1 MTDRDAAAPEGV
13 GVPNLPE
20 VSMRTVTE
28 PTIGRQLLTARR
40 RAWIAAL
47 LGAALLTPAGSAHAA
62 THDTTLVSRASSG
75 AKANGSSVD
84 AAMSGD
90 GRYVAFWSSAT
101 NLSPDDGDPGHDLYR
116 RDRAKDTTVLISRA
130 TGADGA
136 KGQGSGYGG
145 PAISADGHAIAFMS
159 DAPNLTKDDPD
170 GLHDVFVRDVDAGE
184 TTLVSRASGSAGVKS
199 DQHSSLQVAIS
210 ADGRFVA
217 FVTAASN
224 LAAEQPTVA
233 QVYVRDRQTET
244 TALVSRA
251 SGPGGAPSSAPALV
265 PAISADGRAVA
276 FTTRAKLSPDDHDT
290 RSDVYLRDLAG
301 GTTTLVS
308 RASGKTGV
316 DAGGMS
322 GDAALSADGRYV
334 TFSSTAANLSPADT
348 DTTPDVYVRDRA
360 TSTTTLVSRATGAAG
375 AAGDES
381 AYAPSISGDGRR
393 IAFNSD
399 ATNLS
404 AADVN
409 AVPDIFVRDIV
420 ANTTTLVSR
429 AGGVGGAAGNGW
441 SDEPAIS
448 ADGGVIAF
456 RSMATN
462 LSLADATPDGDQY
475 VRELP
480 SLGRPPFPGARAAA
494 AGAGKRE
501 PYPPARLWYR
511 VSVEFKGRKV
521 FTDRFSGLPEPEVAN
536 WKLESRHAVRLTLLC
551 TNVSSLPG
559 RSWCH
564 RAHPRPTIGAW
575 AAARARP
582 SRSRARTCA
591 TR

>member
-1 MTDRDAAAPEGV
+1 M
-13 GVPNLPE
+13 
-20 VSMRTVTE
+20 
-28 PTIGRQLLTARR
+28 
-40 RAWIAAL
+40 
-47 LGAALLTPAGSAHAA
+47 
-62 THDTTLVSRASSG
+62 
-75 AKANGSSVD
+75 
-84 AAMSGD
+84 
-90 GRYVAFWSSAT
+90 
-101 NLSPDDGDPGHDLYR
+101 
-116 RDRAKDTTVLISRA
+116 
-130 TGADGA
+130 
-136 KGQGSGYGG
+136 
-145 PAISADGHAIAFMS
+145 
-159 DAPNLTKDDPD
+159 
-170 GLHDVFVRDVDAGE
+170 
-184 TTLVSRASGSAGVKS
+184 
-199 DQHSSLQVAIS
+199 
-210 ADGRFVA
+210 A

-334 TFSSTAANLSPADT
+334 TFSSSAANLSPADT
-348 DTTPDVYVRDRA
+348 DTTSDVYVRDRA

-375 AAGDES
+375 AAGNGS
-381 AYAPSISGDGRR
+381 AFAPSISGDGRR

-399 ATNLS
+399 APNLS

-420 ANTTTLVSR
+420 GNTTTLVSR
-429 AGGVGGAAGNGW
+429 AGGVGGTAGNGW

-480 SLGRPPFPGARAAA
+480 SLGRSPFPGARAAA
-494 AGAGKRE
+494 AVAGKRE

-521 FTDRFSGLPEPEVAN
+521 FTDRVSGLPRPEAAN

-551 TNVSSLPG
+551 VNVKLDPG
-559 RSWCH
+559 PFVVSERIRGRQQRVGGC
-564 RAHPRPTIGAW
+564 PRPTKHEPRKNLRETVGF
-575 AAARARP
+575 AATANGEVTRWQLDDPIDFRAGCPGRVTHQELVEHHPLTATISSPSSATAGLIMFDPAIQARVDAEAGSSTFMLDLAETYVP
-582 SRSRARTCA
+582 LVSMSLQGIDERSRP
-591 TR
+591 